1 MTVSVKYASSLHI
14 HTEEGTIE
22 IDQWS
27 NLDPKIYSAIGAR
40 AGLSKSSPSTCDGE
54 GDRAKRG
61 GGAPPSVADATATS
75 PSQVDGEE
83 QGGSYFVACFRFAPF
98 CCLFGQTKSS

>member
-54 GDRAKRG
+54 GDRAMITPITHPI
-61 GGAPPSVADATATS
+61 AHNPLPP
-75 PSQVDGEE
+75 
-83 QGGSYFVACFRFAPF
+83 FRHA
-98 CCLFGQTKSS
+98 

>member
-40 AGLSKSSPSTCDGE
+40 AGLSKSSPS
-54 GDRAKRG
+54 
-61 GGAPPSVADATATS
+61 
-75 PSQVDGEE
+75 QVDGEE
-83 QGGSYFVACFRFAPF
+83 QGGSYFVACFRFAF
-98 CCLFGQTKSS
+98 LSRLFGQTKSS